1 MSNHQTIYEAIGG
14 EPTIRKIVE
23 AFYPRVQAHPLL
35 HPIFPEDLTE
45 IIENQYM
52 FLTQFFGGP
61 GLYTERKGQPMLR
74 ARHMQFEIT
83 PERAEAWLECM
94 KETLDE
100 VGIQRVVREQMWS
113 RLTMSAYHMVNTAT
127 PEFE

>member
-1 MSNHQTIYEAIGG
+1 MSNQTIYEAIGG
-14 EPTIRKIVE
+14 ASMIRRIVE
-23 AFYPRVQAHPLL
+23 VFYPKVKAHPLL
-35 HPIFPEDLTE
+35 DPIFPEDLTE
-45 IIENQYM
+45 TIENQYM

-61 GLYTERKGQPMLR
+61 GLYTERKGHPMLR

-100 VGIQRVVREQMWS
+100 VEIYGVIREQMWS

-127 PEFE
+127 PRFE